1 MAKKTTEG
9 EVKKG
14 VTLFDHIKQITD
26 IQNPKYWDSLSD
38 ADKKTWSNFMIFRFL
53 SMKYEWVEM
62 IADLQPYL
70 QEIPP
75 KSLYL
80 TLIDLIP
87 KSKTFLKY
95 MSPAKNENYENW
107 IVDLVSM
114 KYEVS
119 KLEAE
124 EYVKILYSIKE
135 GHQKLKEIA
144 QSYGVDEKMIKKLKL
159 KGV

>member
-1 MAKKTTEG
+1 MAGAK
-9 EVKKG
+9 
-14 VTLFDHIKQITD
+14 TLFDHIKQITD
-26 IQNPKYWDSLSD
+26 IQDPKYWDKLEEG
-38 ADKKTWSNFMIFRFL
+38 DKKTFSNYMIFRFL
-53 SMKYEWVEM
+53 SMKYEWVEL

-75 KSLYL
+75 KTLYL

-87 KSKTFLKY
+87 KSRTFLKY
-95 MSPAKNENYENW
+95 MKPTKSEDYEDW
-107 IVDLVSM
+107 IIDLVAM

-124 EYVKILYSIKE
+124 EYVKILYAIKE

-144 QSYGVDEKMIKKLKL
+144 QSYGIEEKVIKKLKL
-159 KGV
+159 QGV

>member
-1 MAKKTTEG
+1 MAGAK
-9 EVKKG
+9 
-14 VTLFDHIKQITD
+14 TLFDHLKQITD
-26 IQNPKYWDSLSD
+26 IQHPKYWDELDEGS
-38 ADKKTWSNFMIFRFL
+38 KKTWSNYMVFRFL
-53 SMKYEWVEM
+53 SMKYEWTEL

-75 KSLYL
+75 KTLYL
-80 TLIDLIP
+80 TLIDALP
-87 KSKTFLKY
+87 KSRTFLKY
-95 MSPAKNENYENW
+95 MKPNKGEDYEDW
-107 IVDLVSM
+107 IIDLVAM

-135 GHQKLKEIA
+135 GHQRLKELA
-144 QSYGVDEKMIKKLKL
+144 QNYGVEEKVIKKLKL

>member
-1 MAKKTTEG
+1 MAGT
-9 EVKKG
+9 
-14 VTLFDHIKQITD
+14 VTLFDHLKQITD
-26 IQNPKYWDSLSD
+26 VQNPKYWDTLDESS
-38 ADKKTWSNFMIFRFL
+38 KKTWSNYMVFRFL
-53 SMKYEWVEM
+53 SMKYEWTEL

-75 KSLYL
+75 KTLYL

-87 KSKTFLKY
+87 KSRTFLKY
-95 MSPAKNENYENW
+95 IKPAKSEDYESW
-107 IVDLVSM
+107 IIDLVAM

-124 EYVKILYSIKE
+124 EYVKILYAIKE
-135 GHQKLKEIA
+135 GHRKLKEIA
-144 QSYGVDEKMIKKLKL
+144 EGYGVDAKLIKKLKL

>member
-1 MAKKTTEG
+1 MAGK
-9 EVKKG
+9 
-14 VTLFDHIKQITD
+14 TLFDHLKQITD
-26 IQNPKYWDSLSD
+26 NQNPKYWDTLDESET
-38 ADKKTWSNFMIFRFL
+38 KTFSSYMIFRFL
-53 SMKYEWVEM
+53 SMKYEWVEL

-75 KSLYL
+75 KTLYL
-80 TLIDLIP
+80 TLIDVLP
-87 KSKTFLKY
+87 KSRTFLKY
-95 MSPAKNENYENW
+95 MKPNKGEDYEDW
-107 IVDLVSM
+107 IIDLVAM

-135 GHQKLKEIA
+135 GHQRLKEIA
-144 QSYGVDEKMIKKLKL
+144 ESYGVDIKMIRKLKL

>member
-1 MAKKTTEG
+1 MAKKKEETG
-9 EVKKG
+9 VKKSL
-14 VTLFDHIKQITD
+14 TLFDHLKQITD
-26 IQNPKYWDSLSD
+26 TQNPKYWDTLTE
-38 ADKKTWSNFMIFRFL
+38 ADKKNWSNFMVFRFL
-53 SMKYEWVEM
+53 SMKYEWVELV
-62 IADLQPYL
+62 ADLQPYL

-80 TLIDLIP
+80 TLIDLLP

-95 MSPAKNENYENW
+95 ISPIKSENYENW
-107 IVDLVSM
+107 IIDLIAM

-135 GHQKLKEIA
+135 GHFRLKEIA
-144 QSYGVDEKMIKKLKL
+144 QNYGIDDKIIKKLKL
-159 KGV
+159 VGV

>member
-1 MAKKTTEG
+1 MAKKKE
-9 EVKKG
+9 ESDVKKALS
-14 VTLFDHIKQITD
+14 LFDHLKQITD
-26 IQNPKYWDSLSD
+26 VQNPKYWDTLTE
-38 ADKKTWSNFMIFRFL
+38 ADKKTWSNYMVFRFL
-53 SMKYEWVEM
+53 SMKYEWIEL

-80 TLIDLIP
+80 TLIDIIP
-87 KSKTFLKY
+87 KSRTFLKY
-95 MSPAKNENYENW
+95 MSPTKTENYEDW
-107 IVDLVSM
+107 IVDLVGM

-119 KLEAE
+119 KSEAE
-124 EYVKILYSIKE
+124 EYVKILYSIKG

-144 QSYGVDEKMIKKLKL
+144 QSYGIEEKRIKGLKL

>member
-1 MAKKTTEG
+1 MAKKKEEG
-9 EVKKG
+9 DVKKALG
-14 VTLFDHIKQITD
+14 LFDHLKQITD
-26 IQNPKYWDSLSD
+26 VQNPKYWDTLTE
-38 ADKKTWSNFMIFRFL
+38 ADTKNWSNYMIFRFL
-53 SMKYEWVEM
+53 SMKYEWVEL

-87 KSKTFLKY
+87 KSRTFLKY
-95 MSPAKNENYENW
+95 MSPIKSENYEDW
-107 IVDLVSM
+107 IIDLVSM

-119 KLEAE
+119 KLEGE

-144 QSYGVDEKMIKKLKL
+144 QSYGVEEKKIKGLKL
-159 KGV
+159 RM

>member
-1 MAKKTTEG
+1 MAKKKEESG
-9 EVKKG
+9 VKKALS
-14 VTLFDHIKQITD
+14 LFDHLKQITD
-26 IQNPKYWDSLSD
+26 VQNPKYWDTLSE
-38 ADKKTWSNFMIFRFL
+38 ADTKNWSNYMVFRFL
-53 SMKYEWVEM
+53 SMKYEWVEL

-80 TLIDLIP
+80 TLIDIIP
-87 KSKTFLKY
+87 KSRTFLKY
-95 MSPAKNENYENW
+95 VSPKKNENYEDW
-107 IVDLVSM
+107 IIDLVGI

-119 KLEAE
+119 KMEAE
-124 EYVKILYSIKE
+124 EYVKILYFIKG

-144 QSYGVDEKMIKKLKL
+144 QSYGIEEKKIKGLKL